1 MEELY
6 LKLEEL
12 LKGVKGINY
21 VDMDMGQL
29 NEEMPPLSY
38 PACLVDI
45 ALPSC
50 NDIQSN
56 IQAVKA
62 SFSVKVITKSI
73 GEINSLTSEQV
84 RKKALEYLRLQDE
97 VYKKLQGYEDENFYT
112 FSRTSVQPSN
122 LRTGLKIVVLNFST
136 SFHDYTASS

>member
-6 LKLEEL
+6 LKLLKL
-12 LKGVKGINY
+12 LIGVKGINY

-50 NDIQSN
+50 SDIQSG
-56 IQAVKA
+56 IQTVKA

-73 GEINSLTSEQV
+73 GETNSLTSEQV
-84 RKKALEYLRLQDE
+84 SKKALEYLRLQDE
-97 VYKKLQGYEDENFYT
+97 VYKTLQGYEDENFYP